1 MVESTGRGGWVGDAK
16 KQTQI
21 RRRFMLLGATADS
34 MRVWDIVRMI
44 EALRTAADDER
55 IGPLPLRVEA
65 AGDMAVNAL
74 YASLFTPIEELVLT
88 DVPPSHMKGP
98 DYLNVLRILDLPQAV
113 AMASER
119 SRVEL
124 RGVQESDWSYAAQAA
139 RKFGWEQ
146 SLRLVGES
154 TAR

>member
-1 MVESTGRGGWVGDAK
+1 
-16 KQTQI
+16 
-21 RRRFMLLGATADS
+21 MLLGATADS

-44 EALRTAADDER
+44 EALRAAANESGPLGER

-88 DVPPSHMKGP
+88 DVPSSHMKGP

-119 SRVEL
+119 TRVEL
-124 RGVQESDWSYAAQAA
+124 RGIQEADWSFAAQAA

-146 SLRLVGES
+146 NLRLAGES
-154 TAR
+154 AAR